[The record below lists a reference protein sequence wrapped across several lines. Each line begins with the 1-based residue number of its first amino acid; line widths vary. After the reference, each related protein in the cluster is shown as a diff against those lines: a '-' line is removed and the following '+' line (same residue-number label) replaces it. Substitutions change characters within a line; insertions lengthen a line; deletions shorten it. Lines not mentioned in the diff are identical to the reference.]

1 MASTEQ
7 PQALDQESPPEES
20 LSPKLP
26 LDTSL
31 QKFDRFCLE
40 NLRKEVKIPLDEK
53 QGETSIFNEL
63 VSLSDEFAGNLK
75 DSWKSGFP
83 TSANLIKNLGKTEAD
98 QRKIVKHAKESK
110 ILVHHLVHELIKDFL
125 KYNGYEDVEREWKTY
140 VLRLIRQ
147 RPLVFF
153 TEQDQTLLR
162 NGDELDDT
170 SRWERVGQTG
180 GLDIKD
186 YLTYDEMQISSML
199 GTSVGT
205 YFINDGNRYNRGYL
219 DSSVQYPIEGHYVGL
234 VGARFE
240 RAEYMESQY
249 ILVNKYSTKERGYGP
264 VNHETETVGG
274 RLRMIAKMFKFSPE
288 DDSNYYFPT
297 FEDVENKFNT
307 VQDSGQSDFP
317 YLKIVTW
324 DGEKIYFN
332 HVVYKKR
339 MQISIEIFLW
349 NAQRIGKEL
358 DQGVMCHIVGLGLG
372 VWQVHD
378 LQAKWMVEVYTQV
391 MKKFADKLTHIKILA
406 FSWFPSDPDTTKAF
420 DELKEVCPQ
429 IRIGRRNPAD
439 LHGILFLRCIHL
451 CPFVT

>member
-219 DSSVQYPIEGHYVGL
+219 DCKYFSY
-234 VGARFE
+234 
-240 RAEYMESQY
+240 ESLF
-249 ILVNKYSTKERGYGP
+249 I
-264 VNHETETVGG
+264 
-274 RLRMIAKMFKFSPE
+274 
-288 DDSNYYFPT
+288 
-297 FEDVENKFNT
+297 VEHQCNT
-307 VQDSGQSDFP
+307 
-317 YLKIVTW
+317 
-324 DGEKIYFN
+324 
-332 HVVYKKR
+332 R
-339 MQISIEIFLW
+339 
-349 NAQRIGKEL
+349 
-358 DQGVMCHIVGLGLG
+358 
-372 VWQVHD
+372 
-378 LQAKWMVEVYTQV
+378 
-391 MKKFADKLTHIKILA
+391 
-406 FSWFPSDPDTTKAF
+406 
-420 DELKEVCPQ
+420 
-429 IRIGRRNPAD
+429 
-439 LHGILFLRCIHL
+439 
-451 CPFVT
+451 